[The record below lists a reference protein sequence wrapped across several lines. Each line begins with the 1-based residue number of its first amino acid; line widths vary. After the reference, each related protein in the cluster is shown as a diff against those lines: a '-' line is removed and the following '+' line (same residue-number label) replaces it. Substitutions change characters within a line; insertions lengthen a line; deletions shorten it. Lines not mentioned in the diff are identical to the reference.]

1 VPAARIH
8 TDDGFGAPV
17 AVATPA
23 QWRQQLAEQLA
34 DRDEAAAARFSAAV
48 PAAYRDRVPPDQA
61 ARDLGQ
67 LERLLAAATAGPI
80 DRPGEGRDGRV
91 EGGARGDGDVAGRFG
106 GAQRLTIAAD
116 PGSGPDSFRLRRYG
130 LGPVELS
137 SLLPVL
143 ESFGLAVVE
152 AVPTLIPGGDGRP
165 AVHID
170 DVGVRLD
177 GLGPAAGLDVA
188 TDEDRLVEA
197 IEAIACG
204 AIEIDSLNRLVLA
217 ARLSWVQVRVLRA
230 YRRYRRQAGSVLS
243 DHELDDPLV
252 AFPGVAAA
260 LVAYFEARL
269 DPGGRG
275 SEPGRSER
283 GLVVE
288 GLNAVVHRQQDQ
300 VLRDYLGL
308 IDATVRTSY
317 FLRTP
322 SGRPGPTL
330 TVKLDSRSVP
340 DLPDPRPEIEAFV
353 HGVDVEGIHL
363 RFGRIARG
371 GIRWSDRP
379 DDFRTE
385 ILGLAEA
392 QVKKNAIIVPTG
404 AKGGFVC
411 RGGAGAPAPADV
423 RAAYETFIGALLDIT
438 DNLVDG
444 RVVHP
449 RGVVALDGDDPY
461 LVVAADRGTAS
472 FSDLANS
479 LAAEHGYWLG
489 DAFASGGSHGYDHK
503 AMGITARGAWVAV
516 RRHFH
521 QLGIDPQT
529 EAIRVAGVGDMSGD
543 VFGNGMLQS
552 RAIELVAAFDHRHI
566 FIDPTPDAGRSFDE
580 RRRLAG
586 LGPSS
591 WADYD
596 ATAISAG
603 GGVWSRDAKS
613 VPLSPPARA
622 ALGITAEE
630 IDPPALISAIL
641 AAPVDLL
648 WFGGIGT
655 YIKAPDEADAE
666 VGDHANDAVRVTAD
680 QVRARVIAEGGNL
693 GVTDRARIRY
703 SRRGGRINADFIDNA
718 AGVAT
723 SDREVNL
730 KILLALAVQ
739 QGRLA
744 PGDRDGL
751 LRAVEDHVA
760 AEVLRQ
766 VDHSVGALN
775 RAVTASPGELDAY
788 EALVDRLEAS
798 GRIQRQVEALPSPEE
813 WQRRREAGAGLI
825 RPELAV
831 LLAAAKSDL
840 LDALVASDLAADT
853 ALRAAVEPYFA
864 PQIRSRFGDLIPAH
878 PLYRELLATDLAG
891 EIIDQM
897 GIGWAHELGAELD
910 VTLAQVAGAFWTARQ
925 LLGADTL
932 WSAGEEP
939 DAVVPAAST
948 EAGVTPAA
956 SADAG
961 SDAAPALSADA
972 GSDAVPALSADAEA
986 ALHRMVAGAV
996 DGLTRRYILAGPGGA
1011 GARILAD
1018 GPMAAEVAALEPAV
1032 ADPQIRELQRL
1043 GVPAAL
1049 ARRVDAATRL
1059 VNLADVAAVAR
1070 RSGRTAMAVLEIWE
1084 AVGQAAGLASLLQ
1097 AVATAPTSNRWAIW
1111 LARGIVDDATSWV
1124 AATAG
1129 AVLVRPDTDLEAW
1142 LSAREPALKRVRDLL
1157 AHVAASPGSKL
1168 ALAALAVRAL
1178 PRDN

>member
-1 VPAARIH
+1 MAL
-8 TDDGFGAPV
+8 T
-17 AVATPA
+17 TPA
-23 QWRQQLAEQLA
+23 QWRQQLAAQLP
-34 DRDEAAAARFSAAV
+34 DGEEAAAARFSAAV
-48 PAAYRDRVPPDQA
+48 PAAYRDRVAPDQA
-61 ARDLGQ
+61 ARDLAQ
-67 LERLLAAATAGPI
+67 LERLVAATAGLDRTRPAGI
-80 DRPGEGRDGRV
+80 DRTGPARAGRIGA
-91 EGGARGDGDVAGRFG
+91 GARTDGDVAGRFG
-106 GAQRLTIAAD
+106 GAHRLSLAAD
-116 PGSGPDSFRLRRYG
+116 PDCGPGSFRLRRYG

-177 GLGPAAGLDVA
+177 GLGPAVRLEVA
-188 TDEDRLVEA
+188 TDGARLVEA
-197 IEAIACG
+197 IEAIAAG
-204 AIEIDSLNRLVLA
+204 AVEIDSLNRLVLA
-217 ARLSWVQVRVLRA
+217 AGLSWVQVRVLRA

-260 LVAYFEARL
+260 LLRYFEARL
-269 DPGGRG
+269 DPDGRRRD
-275 SEPGRSER
+275 PGRAER
-283 GLVVE
+283 QLVVE
-288 GLNAVVHRQQDQ
+288 GLDAVVHRQQDQ
-300 VLRDYLGL
+300 VLRDYLRL

-317 FLRTP
+317 FLRTAT
-322 SGRPGPTL
+322 GRPGRTL
-330 TVKLDSRSVP
+330 TVKLDSRTIP

-353 HGVDVEGIHL
+353 HGIEVEGIHL

-411 RGGAGAPAPADV
+411 RAAAPTPADG

-444 RVVHP
+444 QVVHP
-449 RGVVALDGDDPY
+449 AGVVALDGDDPY
-461 LVVAADRGTAS
+461 LVVAADRGTAT

-479 LAAEHGYWLG
+479 LAADHGYWLG

-529 EAIRVAGVGDMSGD
+529 ETIRVAGVGDMSGD
-543 VFGNGMLQS
+543 VFGNGMLRS
-552 RAIELVAAFDHRHI
+552 DAIQLVAAFDHRHI
-566 FIDPTPDAGRSFDE
+566 FIDPTPDPARSWAE

-596 ATAISAG
+596 PTAISAG

-613 VPLSPPARA
+613 VPLSPQARA
-622 ALGITAEE
+622 ALGITAAEL
-630 IDPPALISAIL
+630 DPPALISAL
-641 AAPVDLL
+641 LCAPVDLL

-655 YIKAPDEADAE
+655 YVKAPDEADAE
-666 VGDHANDAVRVTAD
+666 VGDHANDEVRVTAD

-730 KILLALAVQ
+730 KILLALAVR

-744 PGDRDGL
+744 PDDRDAL

-766 VDHSVGALN
+766 VDNSVGALN

-788 EALVDRLEAS
+788 EALVDRLEGS
-798 GRIQRQVEALPSPEE
+798 GRIQRDVEALPSPEE

-840 LDALVASDLAADT
+840 LDALTASDLAADP

-864 PQIRSRFGDLIPAH
+864 PLIRARFGDLIPAH
-878 PLYRELLATDLAG
+878 PLYRELMATDLAG

-897 GIGWAHELGAELD
+897 GIVWAHETAAELD
-910 VTLAQVAGAFWTARQ
+910 VTLPEVAAAFWVARQ
-925 LLGADTL
+925 LLGADPL

-939 DAVVPAAST
+939 EAEAPAGPSVRTA
-948 EAGVTPAA
+948 AA
-956 SADAG
+956 SAAAG
-961 SDAAPALSADA
+961 PSVRTVEGEAP
-972 GSDAVPALSADAEA
+972 PLSADAEA
-986 ALHRMVAGAV
+986 ALHRMVAGGV
-996 DGLTRRYILAGPGGA
+996 DGLTRRYLLAGPGVA
-1011 GARILAD
+1011 GARIEAD
-1018 GPMAAEVAALEPAV
+1018 GPVATAVGLVAPTSARPQVGALE
-1032 ADPQIRELQRL
+1032 RL
-1043 GVPAAL
+1043 GVPTVL
-1049 ARRVDAATRL
+1049 ARRVDVATRL

-1070 RSGRTAMAVLEIWE
+1070 RSGRAATEVLEVWE
-1084 AVGQAAGLASLLQ
+1084 AVGQAASLASVAQ
-1097 AVATAPTSNRWAIW
+1097 AVATAPVPNRWARW
-1111 LARGIVDDATSWV
+1111 QARGLVDDATSWV
-1124 AATAG
+1124 AAAAA
-1129 AVLVRPDTDLEAW
+1129 AVLARPDGDLEVW
-1142 LSAREPALKRVRDLL
+1142 LSARAPALDRVRGLL
-1157 AHVAASPGSKL
+1157 AHTATSPGSEL
-1168 ALAALAVRAL
+1168 ALASLAVRAL
-1178 PRDN
+1178 PPPH